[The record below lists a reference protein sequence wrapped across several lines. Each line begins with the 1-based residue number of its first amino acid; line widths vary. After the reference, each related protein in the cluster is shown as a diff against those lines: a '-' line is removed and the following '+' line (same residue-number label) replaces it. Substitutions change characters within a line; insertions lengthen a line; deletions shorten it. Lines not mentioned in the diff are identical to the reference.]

1 MITRIQVLYVNSV
14 SGKYDT
20 RYAPKGW
27 QLVKVDSC
35 EMTFLSR
42 DKRTLFSVVPVFTPE
57 GFEVSKS
64 EGDVRLINEA
74 VERLYD
80 TVRGKDAEG
89 SLLFEPSSD

>member
-1 MITRIQVLYVNSV
+1 MITRIQVLYVNAV
-14 SGKYDT
+14 AGTYDT
-20 RYAPKGW
+20 EYAPKGW
-27 QLVKVDSC
+27 QVVKADTN
-35 EMTFLSR
+35 EMTFLSK
-42 DKRTLFSVVPVFTPE
+42 DKRNFFSVVPVFTPE

-89 SLLFEPSSD
+89 SLLFGPSQR